1 MTDFVRDAAERLQR
15 EVYELADAQLRR
27 TIAAEGAR
35 RLGELVRNNPD
46 ARRHYV
52 RFMHDSAKLCQWSSA
67 WEKEKN
73 NGECGTMTDEL
84 PGDAASAGIAP
95 SLHHSSFIVHHLPL
109 FSYAMAALLMATA
122 LVAARLWGPTGG
134 PQPAALRSVASAAQV
149 TVDAA
154 PTIVLYRDGYVTY
167 GNVAQVA
174 GDAAPAIVGRI
185 TGMQDCRWGNPGAKA
200 RETEAVPRGRRYVLN
215 GGLLEITY
223 NTGAKVIVEGPAVY
237 AADGCNWGTLLLG
250 RLTARVGKRERPRVE
265 NGEAAQNHGG
275 RPPWPA
281 AFAVQTPTSMLLDNG
296 DHEAE
301 FGVEVDEA
309 GTSYTHIFRGLVI
322 LNVPHCKTY
331 TLGEGYCGW
340 TRAGARH
347 DGAFIFKAGQE
358 PWSFALE
365 IPKPK
370 PTPVCSTK
378 QATHEDPGANQR
390 PGLN

>member
-1 MTDFVRDAAERLQR
+1 MTDFRRDDAERLQR

-35 RLGELVRNNPD
+35 RLGELVRNNPE

-73 NGECGTMTDEL
+73 HGECGTMKDEL
-84 PGDAASAGIAP
+84 PAGAASAAVAP

-109 FSYAMAALLMATA
+109 FAYAIAALLMATA
-122 LVAARLWGPTGG
+122 LVAARLWGPAGG
-134 PQPAALRSVASAAQV
+134 PQPSARHAAMSAVQITADSMPV
-149 TVDAA
+149 
-154 PTIVLYRDGYVTY
+154 
-167 GNVAQVA
+167 
-174 GDAAPAIVGRI
+174 IVGRI
-185 TGMQDCRWGNPGAKA
+185 TGMKDCRWANPGIAA
-200 RETEAVPRGRRYVLN
+200 REMEAVPRGGRYVLN

-223 NTGAKVIVEGPAVY
+223 NTGAKIIIEGPAVY
-237 AADGCNWGTLLLG
+237 AADGGNWGTLSLG
-250 RLTARVGKRERPRVE
+250 RLTARVGKRDRPGVE
-265 NGEAAQNHGG
+265 NGEATRNRGA

-281 AFAVQTPTSMLLDNG
+281 AFGVQTPTSTLLDNG
-296 DHEAE
+296 DQEAE

-309 GTSYTHIFRGLVI
+309 GTSYAHIFRGLVV
-322 LNVPHCKTY
+322 LNVPHCRTY

-340 TRAGARH
+340 TRAGPKH

-378 QATHEDPGANQR
+378 QTTREGPEAKQR